1 MKKLHLLMFM
11 LLSFSQFTFAQEEEP
26 LFRNILWETPADL
39 ASQTLLVPMYENRV
53 LDEGE
58 QSLYKEDKQFR
69 AQVLRFNE
77 LVKEQNKNIS
87 TELEKSYKGKF
98 QLVKLREVDS
108 LAKKGYKYYLDLI
121 IMPKQFHEP
130 EKKALKASYRAHETG
145 STMFNNYDA
154 QFNYYFY
161 IRNIQTN
168 DVYLSKEFKGNFFL
182 YDAMSD
188 FLKRVRKELKG

>member
-1 MKKLHLLMFM
+1 MQKLHFLMLILLGLF
-11 LLSFSQFTFAQEEEP
+11 QATFAQESKP
-26 LFRNILWETPADL
+26 FRTILWETPADL
-39 ASQTLLVPMYENRV
+39 STQTLLVPMYENRV

-77 LVKEQNKNIS
+77 LVKEQNQNIS
-87 TELEKSYKGKF
+87 TELEKSYKGKYK
-98 QLVKLREVDS
+98 LVKLSEVDS
-108 LAKKGYKYYLDLI
+108 LSKKGYKYYLDLI

-130 EKKALKASYRAHETG
+130 EQKALVASYRAHETG

-161 IRNIQTN
+161 IRNIQTD

-188 FLKRVRKELKG
+188 FLKRVRKELKK